1 MLGRDRV
8 VFNLIVLRHLASQDE
23 LGKHMPAYFI
33 AEHIVTDDAKFLEFV
48 TKARP
53 VMAKHSGRYLT
64 KTSTHKMPEGGHWR
78 PDSVF
83 IVEFPDMDTLDAF
96 YNSPEF
102 QALTALRKS
111 STSDQAM
118 LFVLEGA

>member
-1 MLGRDRV
+1 
-8 VFNLIVLRHLASQDE
+8 
-23 LGKHMPAYFI
+23 MPAYFI

-53 VMAKHSGRYLT
+53 VMAKHRGRYLT

-83 IVEFPDMDTLDAF
+83 IVEFPDMAALDAF

>member
-1 MLGRDRV
+1 
-8 VFNLIVLRHLASQDE
+8 
-23 LGKHMPAYFI
+23 MPAYFI

-78 PDSVF
+78 P
-83 IVEFPDMDTLDAF
+83 ERA
-96 YNSPEF
+96 
-102 QALTALRKS
+102 
-111 STSDQAM
+111 
-118 LFVLEGA
+118 